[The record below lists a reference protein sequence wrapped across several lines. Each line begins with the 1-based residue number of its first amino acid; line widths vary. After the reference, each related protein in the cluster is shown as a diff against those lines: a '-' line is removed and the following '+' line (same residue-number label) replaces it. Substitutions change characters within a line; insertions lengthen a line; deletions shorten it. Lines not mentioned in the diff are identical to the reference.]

1 MLNGHG
7 LSRLSWVAVSVVLC
21 AGLAAGVA
29 RGQEAVANEVSLGSS
44 LFTVED
50 LENLTEAAKL
60 TQEQKEAALQLMRS
74 GMARART
81 ITLRAYRSMED
92 WEAVEDVA
100 DQAKMME
107 EWQKRAEERKT
118 EVIDLEKS
126 VMNDLKTLLE
136 PEQANEGW
144 PKFERSRRRL
154 LLRGIQQVQQQ
165 VQYYLQ
171 QHNAAE
177 GAVASHVYGGD
188 QFGVPD
194 LIGVLRASKL
204 TAADMA
210 SLELVLEQYA
220 TSMDTLIKEYRVAAK
235 PVLGA
240 EWGMWQANEEGL
252 SKSDAETIADRVE
265 KMRQTHVRYARQ
277 VGETLKGDA
286 HDRFMRQRLRGEF
299 AWQWQ
304 PSKRLPQVKAVLKL
318 RSLTDAQR
326 QQVNAAV
333 KDADAKLLQFAIEDL
348 KQKDEDTISGKK
360 DEKPYWERM
369 QTPEAMERQKK
380 DARVRKD
387 LVKEIVALLDD
398 KQRNAYE
405 TGIENEQDL
414 ADAFEKRRHGSNPW
428 ENADQELIGWDY
440 SDWGGEDEEE
450 QEK

>member
-1 MLNGHG
+1 MLNGYG
-7 LSRLSWVAVSVVLC
+7 LSRLGWVAVSVVIAC
-21 AGLAAGVA
+21 AGTA
-29 RGQEAVANEVSLGSS
+29 RGQETVANEVSLGSS

-50 LENLTEAAKL
+50 LENLTEATKL
-60 TQEQKEAALQLMRS
+60 TQEQKDAALELMRS

-81 ITLRAYRSMED
+81 ITLRAYRSMDD
-92 WEAVEDVA
+92 WEAVEDAA

-107 EWQKRAEERKT
+107 EWQKKAEERKT

-165 VQYYLQ
+165 VQYAMQ
-171 QHNAAE
+171 QQSAAE
-177 GAVASHVYGGD
+177 GEAMSYMLRGD
-188 QFGVPD
+188 ESGVPD
-194 LIGVLRASKL
+194 LVGILRASKL

-210 SLELVLEQYA
+210 SLDLLLEQYA
-220 TSMDTLIKEYRVAAK
+220 TSMDTLIKEYRAAAK
-235 PVLGA
+235 PVMGS
-240 EWGMWQANEEGL
+240 EWGMWTTGTSL
-252 SKSDAETIADRVE
+252 TKGDAETIKDRIE

-277 VGETLKGDA
+277 VAEVLKGEA
-286 HDRFMRQRLRGEF
+286 HDRFMRQRLRAEHT
-299 AWQWQ
+299 WQWQ

-326 QQVNAAV
+326 EQLNAAV
-333 KDADAKLLQFAIEDL
+333 KEADAKLLQFAIEDL
-348 KQKDEDTISGKK
+348 KQKDEDTIAGKK
-360 DEKPYWERM
+360 DDRPAWQRM
-369 QTPEAMERQKK
+369 QTPEGLERQKK
-380 DARVRKD
+380 DARVRKG
-387 LVKEIVALLDD
+387 LIKQIVAMLDD

-414 ADAFEKRRHGSNPW
+414 ANAFEKRRHGSDPW
-428 ENADQELIGWDY
+428 GGVDQELIGWDY

>member
-1 MLNGHG
+1 MLNGYG
-7 LSRLSWVAVSVVLC
+7 LSRLGWVAVSVVIAC
-21 AGLAAGVA
+21 AGTA
-29 RGQEAVANEVSLGSS
+29 RGQETVANEVSLGSS

-50 LENLTEAAKL
+50 LENLTEATKL
-60 TQEQKEAALQLMRS
+60 TQEQKDAALELMRS

-81 ITLRAYRSMED
+81 ITLRAYRSMDD
-92 WEAVEDVA
+92 WEAVEDAA

-107 EWQKRAEERKT
+107 EWQKKAEERKT

-165 VQYYLQ
+165 VQYAMQ
-171 QHNAAE
+171 QQSAAE
-177 GAVASHVYGGD
+177 GEAMSYMLGGD
-188 QFGVPD
+188 ESSVPD
-194 LIGVLRASKL
+194 LVGILRASKL

-210 SLELVLEQYA
+210 SLDLLLEQYA
-220 TSMDTLIKEYRVAAK
+220 TSMDTLIKEYRAAAK
-235 PVLGA
+235 PVMES
-240 EWGMWQANEEGL
+240 EWGMWTTGTSL
-252 SKSDAETIADRVE
+252 TKGDAETIKDRIE

-277 VGETLKGDA
+277 VAEVLKGEA
-286 HDRFMRQRLRGEF
+286 HDRFMRQRLRAEHT
-299 AWQWQ
+299 WQWQ

-326 QQVNAAV
+326 EQLNAAV
-333 KDADAKLLQFAIEDL
+333 KEADAKLLQFAIEDL
-348 KQKDEDTISGKK
+348 KQKDEDTIAGKK
-360 DEKPYWERM
+360 DDRPAWQRM
-369 QTPEAMERQKK
+369 QTPEGLERQKK

-387 LVKEIVALLDD
+387 LIKQIVAMLDD

-414 ADAFEKRRHGSNPW
+414 ANAFEKRRHGSDPW
-428 ENADQELIGWDY
+428 GGADQELIGWDY

>member
-1 MLNGHG
+1 MLYGNG
-7 LSRLSWVAVSVVLC
+7 LARLGWVAAVCVVAF
-21 AGLAAGVA
+21 AGAA

-50 LENLTEAAKL
+50 LENLTEATKL
-60 TQEQKEAALQLMRS
+60 TQEQKDAALELMRS

-81 ITLRAYRSMED
+81 ITLRAYRSMDD
-92 WEAVEDVA
+92 WEAVEDAA

-107 EWQKRAEERKT
+107 EWTKKAEERKT

-154 LLRGIQQVQQQ
+154 LLRGVMQVQQQ
-165 VQYYLQ
+165 VQYAMQ
-171 QHNAAE
+171 QQSAAE
-177 GAVASHVYGGD
+177 GEAMSYMLGGD
-188 QFGVPD
+188 ESGVPD
-194 LIGVLRASKL
+194 LVGILRASKL

-210 SLELVLEQYA
+210 SLDLLLEQYA

-235 PVLGA
+235 PVLGT
-240 EWGMWQANEEGL
+240 EWGMWQTNEEGL
-252 SKSDAETIADRVE
+252 SKGDAETIKDRIE

-277 VGETLKGDA
+277 MAEVLKGEA
-286 HDRFMRQRLRGEF
+286 HDRFMRQRLRAEHT
-299 AWQWQ
+299 WQWQ

-318 RSLTDAQR
+318 RSLTDKQR
-326 QQVNAAV
+326 EQVNAAV
-333 KDADAKLLQFAIEDL
+333 KEADAKLLQFAIEDL
-348 KQKDEDTISGKK
+348 KQKDEDTIAGKK
-360 DEKPYWERM
+360 DDRPAWQRM
-369 QTPEAMERQKK
+369 QTPEGLERQKK

-387 LVKEIVALLDD
+387 LIKQIVAMLDD

-414 ADAFEKRRHGSNPW
+414 ANAFEKRRHGSDPW
-428 ENADQELIGWDY
+428 GGADQELIGWDY